1 MSMDDIH
8 IAAQNLAAGLEK
20 YNEGLR
26 ASFKE
31 VDDAHNRVKP
41 LWDDEM
47 GRDYESS
54 WRPLVET
61 MERYNQ
67 VVGPQYIDDI
77 MNRLN
82 HLRNY
87 LHGQA

>member
-1 MSMDDIH
+1 
-8 IAAQNLAAGLEK
+8 
-20 YNEGLR
+20 
-26 ASFKE
+26 
-31 VDDAHNRVKP
+31 
-41 LWDDEM
+41 
-47 GRDYESS
+47 
-54 WRPLVET
+54 